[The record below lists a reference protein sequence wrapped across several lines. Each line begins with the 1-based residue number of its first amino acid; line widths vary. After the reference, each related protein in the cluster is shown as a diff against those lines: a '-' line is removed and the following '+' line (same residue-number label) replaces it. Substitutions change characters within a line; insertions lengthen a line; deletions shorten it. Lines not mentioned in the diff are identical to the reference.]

1 MALDADLVVDRLADR
16 FVVAL
21 GNEFAPHKAFAIEAI
36 EGGIPVSRNTVQV
49 EVSGTASVVSTNT
62 GESGGAAD
70 YTVGAGTNAN
80 AAITVNE
87 YSVTWQ
93 VTSAE
98 GLQGHRFATGP
109 GKNAQALADSV
120 WAIPSALMTS
130 GTFGEVAT
138 VAEASFAVAN
148 LQNLW
153 AGVPGTANVH
163 ALLSK
168 DAMKVILPE
177 DKNAFTLGESGAHGF
192 AGIHAVTDWDSAETG
207 TYGAC
212 FAPQAFAVVHG
223 APARPTAVLDSM
235 RNTGRVETLNLPNGL
250 DVEFAV
256 WADTNTR
263 ILYASLALCYGAVV
277 ADASAGILQQVS

>member
-21 GNEFAPHKAFAIEAI
+21 GNEFAPQRAFSIEAI

-49 EVSGTASVVSTNT
+49 EVSGTASVVSTNV
-62 GESGGAAD
+62 GASGMVAD

-80 AAITVNE
+80 AAISVSE

-93 VTSAE
+93 VTSQE

-109 GKNAQALADSV
+109 GKNAQALADTV
-120 WAIPSALMTS
+120 WGVPSALMT
-130 GTFGEVAT
+130 GATFGEVAT
-138 VAEASFAVAN
+138 VSEASFAAAN

-153 AGVPGTANVH
+153 AGVPGTTNVH

-168 DAMKVILPE
+168 DAMKTILPT
-177 DKNAFTLGESGAHGF
+177 DKNAFDLGQTGAHGF
-192 AGIHAVTDWDSAETG
+192 AGIHAVTDWDSAEAT

-223 APARPTAVLDSM
+223 APARPAAVLDAM

-250 DVEFAV
+250 DVEFSV
-256 WADTNTR
+256 WADANTR
-263 ILYASLALCYGAVV
+263 VLYASLALCYGAVV
-277 ADASAGILQQVS
+277 ADASAGILQQTG

>member
-21 GNEFAPHKAFAIEAI
+21 GNEFAPQRAFSIEAI

-49 EVSGTASVVSTNT
+49 EVSGNASAVQTN
-62 GESGGAAD
+62 SAD
-70 YTVGAGTNAN
+70 YT
-80 AAITVNE
+80 E
-87 YSVTWQ
+87 YSITWQ
-93 VTSAE
+93 VTSQE

-109 GKNAQALADSV
+109 GKNAQTLADTV
-120 WAIPSALMTS
+120 WGVPSALMT
-130 GTFGEVAT
+130 GATFGEVAT
-138 VAEASFAVAN
+138 VAEGSFAAAN

-153 AGVPGTANVH
+153 AGVPGTTNVH

-168 DAMKVILPE
+168 DAMKTILPT
-177 DKNAFTLGESGAHGF
+177 DKNAFDLGQSGAHGF
-192 AGIHAVTDWDSAETG
+192 AGIHAVTDWSSAEAT

-223 APARPTAVLDSM
+223 APDRPAAVLDAM

-250 DVEFAV
+250 DVEFSV
-256 WADTNTR
+256 WADANTR
-263 ILYASLALCYGAVV
+263 VLYASLALCYGAVV
-277 ADASAGILQQVS
+277 ADASAGILQQTG

>member
-21 GNEFAPHKAFAIEAI
+21 GNEFAPHTAFAIEAI

-49 EVSGTASVVSTNT
+49 EVSGNASAVQTN
-62 GESGGAAD
+62 SSD
-70 YTVGAGTNAN
+70 YTVGAGTNSN
-80 AAITVNE
+80 AEITVSE
-87 YSVTWQ
+87 YSITWQ
-93 VTSAE
+93 VTSQE

-109 GKNAQALADSV
+109 GKNAQTLANTV
-120 WAIPSALMTS
+120 WGVPSALMT
-130 GTFGEVAT
+130 GATFGEVAT
-138 VAEASFAVAN
+138 VAEGSFAAAN

-153 AGVPGTANVH
+153 AGVPGTTNVH

-168 DAMKVILPE
+168 DAMKTILPT
-177 DKNAFTLGESGAHGF
+177 DKNAFDLGQTGAHGF
-192 AGIHAVTDWDSAETG
+192 AGIHAVTDWSSAEAT

-223 APARPTAVLDSM
+223 APDRPTAVLDAM

-250 DVEFAV
+250 DVEFSV
-256 WADTNTR
+256 WADANTR
-263 ILYASLALCYGAVV
+263 VLYASLALCYGAVV
-277 ADASAGILQQVS
+277 ADASAGILQQTG